1 MARRRAFLL
10 CGQSNAAGKGSVASL
25 ASLSGSRWAST
36 SVYQNLWFWQ
46 NDCMDFRSDRGR
58 IVQLDLTNY
67 NLGAVADSSYGYI
80 PNQTYI
86 DPLSTAVPA
95 TFGPELEISRGYAEE
110 SYTTDEDGKGSLCIK
125 LGLDATFMSPWDP
138 VELPAPLPVVLPAT
152 DWYWPSLFRSWH
164 PSYPAC
170 PPSPIA
176 LTAVASGTIGSTS
189 TLTSAP
195 YTIQGVGASWG
206 ADELNGKWF
215 RATWADGNPNNVRSA
230 IAIVRTS
237 SSPST
242 LTVDEFIGGTPPVGA
257 AFSVFTGTSDVLGIS
272 DTIETRTDVLAIS
285 EALVQVNSA
294 VGTSTSVVGAGGTTL
309 QDNTPG
315 TWTPNQFAGKT
326 GTITG
331 GLGAGATF
339 SVVSNTADTLTLSAD
354 WTTNGA
360 PSGIDLTST
369 YTVGDVWTTNE
380 HAGRWVDVSGN
391 LGLITSNTTDTLAIS
406 PLGGGVYMWTSHRE
420 MGSTP
425 WSFPAD
431 GIKIKDIRFA
441 AGSLAKVLIEH
452 YCVAADATLQVGGDR
467 LDVQDIYFCIGESD
481 STEQARA
488 DRVYDNMK
496 AIIAYMRT
504 KLVELGL
511 TSLPAHK
518 IRVILA
524 KVKNAASWTH
534 YATTNAAFDRLAE
547 NDTAVTVVEVN
558 DFPYGGFSGGDQ
570 QHYNAAGLL
579 LLGRAMYEAGKTLEL
594 RETQATTDAGG
605 RLTLSQIRTRVRR
618 RYERTAATSE
628 LTDPQLD
635 GYINDSLRDIY
646 QMCGDNAWFL
656 RQMSTVTISGSIG
669 QETTLPRHI
678 RRVYRIEDPSHPG
691 VDIQW
696 RATGYDEQGRTRVI
710 LYTRSAG
717 TFLIHHFLM
726 PADLGSDTDPC
737 LVPPDYMEL
746 VILHACKRAAE
757 TAGNASQAGMFAMEA
772 ARVEQRV
779 KQDLNRYDRPRKPAL
794 TTFQDEFG
802 FEPFSFRAWE
812 SGWNRH

>member
-36 SVYQNLWFWQ
+36 WVYQNLWFWQ
-46 NDCMDFRSDRGR
+46 NDCMDFRADRGR
-58 IVQLDLTNY
+58 ITQLDLTTY
-67 NLGAVADSSYGYI
+67 NSGAVADSSFGYI
-80 PNQTYI
+80 PNQTYL
-86 DPLSTAVPA
+86 DTSTVVPA
-95 TFGPELEISRGYAEE
+95 TFGPELEIARGYAEE
-110 SYTTDEDGKGSLCIK
+110 SYPTDSGGKGALCVK
-125 LGLDATFMSPWDP
+125 LGLDATYMSPWDP
-138 VELPAPLPVVLPAT
+138 VELPSPFPPVLPAT

-170 PPSPIA
+170 PASPIA
-176 LTAVASGTIGSTS
+176 LTTVVTGTIGSGS
-189 TLTSAP
+189 TLSSAP
-195 YTIQGVGASWG
+195 YTIQDLGNTWG
-206 ADELNGKWF
+206 TDTLNGKWF
-215 RATWADGNPNNVRSA
+215 RATWADGNSNNVRSA

-237 SSPST
+237 SNPST

-257 AFSVFTGTSDVLGIS
+257 SFSVFTGTSDVLGIS
-272 DTIETRTDVLAIS
+272 DTIETRTDVLAIN
-285 EALVQVNSA
+285 EALVQINGA
-294 VGTSTSVVGAGGTTL
+294 TGTSTSVVGAGGNTL

-315 TWTPNQFAGKT
+315 TWTVNQFAGLT
-326 GTITG
+326 GRITG

-339 SVVSNTADTLTLSAD
+339 SVVSNTPDTLTLSAN
-354 WTTNGA
+354 WTANGA
-360 PSGIDLTST
+360 ASGIDLTST

-391 LGLITSNTTDTLAIS
+391 LGLIVSNTFDTLAIS

-420 MGSTP
+420 MGATS

-441 AGSLAKVLIEH
+441 AGSLSKVLIES
-452 YCVAADATLQVGGDR
+452 YCAAADAVLQTAGDR
-467 LDVQDIYFCIGESD
+467 LDVQDIFFCLGESD
-481 STEQARA
+481 ASEVTRA
-488 DRVYDNMK
+488 GRAYDNMK
-496 AIIAYMRT
+496 AIIAYMRA

-511 TSLPAHK
+511 TSLPASK
-518 IRVILA
+518 IRVTLA
-524 KVKNAASWTH
+524 KVKNAASWPFYSTVN
-534 YATTNAAFDRLAE
+534 TAFDQLAA
-547 NDTAVTVVEVN
+547 NDTNITTVEV
-558 DFPYGGFSGGDQ
+558 DSYSYGGFSGSDQ
-570 QHYNAAGLL
+570 QHYDATGLL
-579 LLGRAMYEAGKTLEL
+579 QLGRAMYEAAKALEL
-594 RETQATTDAGG
+594 RDSQATTDQGG
-605 RLTLSQIRTRVRR
+605 RLTLAQIRERVRR

-628 LTDPQLD
+628 LTNNQLD

-656 RQMSTVTISGSIG
+656 RQMQSVTISGAIG
-669 QETTLPRHI
+669 QETTLPRHV
-678 RRVYRIEDPSHPG
+678 RRVYRIEDPNHPG

-717 TFLIHHFLM
+717 TFLVHHFVM
-726 PADLGSDTDPC
+726 PADLGSDTDQC

-746 VILHACKRAAE
+746 VVLHACKRAAE
-757 TAGNASQAGMFAMEA
+757 TAGNAAQAGMFGMEA

-779 KQDLNRYDRPRKPAL
+779 KQDLIRYDRPRKPAL

-802 FEPFSFRAWE
+802 FEQFSLRAWE
-812 SGWNRH
+812 SGWDRY